1 MTSFKLSCFFRG
13 PISKYGHTGGQALYV
28 WGDTD
33 TQSVARRPAAF
44 KLGDER
50 TSLSVDVAS
59 PTLEFLVSVLLV
71 TAHLAGRSWVCMW
84 AGSSVIH
91 TAVLSAPPCGCR
103 NLGRNWMQ
111 AAGGAS
117 RDGSRTGRHHVE
129 VKPEDSRHTG
139 LNTANPAAS
148 GAQGRGMR
156 CGGSGGCAVGGNS
169 WLVSI

>member
-1 MTSFKLSCFFRG
+1 M
-13 PISKYGHTGGQALYV
+13 YV

-156 CGGSGGCAVGGNS
+156 CGGSGGCAVGGNG